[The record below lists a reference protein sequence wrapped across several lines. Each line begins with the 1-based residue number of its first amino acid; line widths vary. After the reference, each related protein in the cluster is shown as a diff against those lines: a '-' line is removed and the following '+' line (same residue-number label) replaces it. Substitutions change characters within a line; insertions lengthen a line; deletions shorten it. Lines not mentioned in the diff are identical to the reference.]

1 MGPIIILICLIII
14 LGFALFIGFFTKGFI
29 SKKNLA
35 FFIPML
41 IILFIIY
48 YLGYRYQGNTDF
60 LTFIECLGGAIKG
73 FKFEVVRNAVQPYM
87 KENVIYAIDVY
98 AGVIMSGLTLVSGVL
113 GFFKVAIVNFFASNK
128 RLVSNKLD
136 IVFGYNKQAIAYAKK
151 HNNSVLWVDPTL
163 NKLSAEDK
171 KTLFVQGVAYLYKP
185 FTGKKLNRN
194 TMFASKT
201 IHIIVFQEDNEYLN
215 SVLSTIE
222 GMKNSSGKTYNFHV
236 QANTDVL
243 GFIDSKISAAC
254 KGRIGIVGSSFNTY
268 ELIGR
273 AFSNNHNLA
282 KYLPRAFFNDGTV
295 LPDKTIN
302 VVMLGFGKTARA
314 VFKSILINN
323 QFVQIKGKKFT
334 PKPINFYI
342 YDKNDDSFGRSQ
354 VTYLENFA
362 KINKKFSR
370 GLESVE
376 LPYSIKHYSLD
387 IKSDF
392 KDYYLE
398 NFIQDE
404 TNFTFY
410 FVCLNNN
417 IENAAFADQ
426 IAHLTSEQKNVIFYN
441 VDNQKEALAE
451 QRNNVIPFGFK
462 SAINSHQYITNDRLW
477 ALAALQNKNY
487 NAIKGNES
495 KELDERPIIEKQ
507 SNIYSNINLQF
518 KLNVLGLDYVC
529 DENAKGISEEQ
540 FFEIYDKDN
549 IRSKEYDFNEYF
561 KINTRT
567 AIAYQEHL
575 RWMMFYIINGYSAL
589 PFDQI
594 KYENGRITH
603 KDIPNRKHACLI
615 SYYELKSLADYEV
628 KLSKGEK
635 TLEDIETY
643 KYDYQLLDSLFDT
656 IVKEGYK
663 IIEL

>member
-14 LGFALFIGFFTKGFI
+14 LGAALFIAFFTKGFI

-41 IILFIIY
+41 VILFFIY
-48 YLGYRYQGNTDF
+48 YLGYSYQGNVDF
-60 LTFIECLGGAIKG
+60 LTFIECLGGGLKG
-73 FKFEVVRNAVQPYM
+73 FKFEVIRAAVSPYM

-98 AGVIMSGLTLVSGVL
+98 AGVVMSGLTLTSGVL
-113 GFFKVAIVNFFASNK
+113 GFFKVAIVNFFASSK
-128 RLVSNKLD
+128 RLVSDKLD

-151 HNNSVLWVDPTL
+151 HKHSVLWVDPSL
-163 NKLSAEDK
+163 NKLSADDK
-171 KTLFVQGVAYLYKP
+171 KNLFVQGVAYLYKP
-185 FTGKKLNRN
+185 FNGKKLNRN
-194 TMFASKT
+194 TMFASKM
-201 IHIIVFQEDNEYLN
+201 IHIIVFQEDGEYLDV
-215 SVLSTIE
+215 VLSTIE
-222 GMKNSSGKTYNFHV
+222 KMKNSSGKTYNFHV

-254 KGRIGIVGSSFNTY
+254 KGRVGIIGSSFNTY

-273 AFSNNHNLA
+273 AFSNSHNLA
-282 KYLPRAFFNDGTV
+282 KYLPRAFFKDGTI

-323 QFVQIKGKKFT
+323 QFVQIEGKKFA

-362 KINKKFSR
+362 AINKKFSR
-370 GLESVE
+370 GLESIE
-376 LPYSIKHYSLD
+376 LPYNIKHYSLD
-387 IKSDF
+387 VKSDF
-392 KDYYLE
+392 QDYYLE
-398 NFIQDE
+398 NFIQNDDS
-404 TNFTFY
+404 FTFY

-441 VDNQKEALAE
+441 VDNKKEALAE
-451 QRNNVIPFGFK
+451 QRDNVIPFGFK

-487 NAIKGNES
+487 NAIKGQES

-507 SNIYSNINLQF
+507 SNVYSNINLQF
-518 KLNVLGLDYVC
+518 KLNLLGLDYIY
-529 DENAKGISEEQ
+529 DEKAEGISEEK
-540 FFEIYDKDN
+540 FFEIYDEDN
-549 IRSKEYDFNEYF
+549 VRKKEYDFNEYF
-561 KINTRT
+561 KLNART

-589 PFDQI
+589 PFDKI
-594 KYENGRITH
+594 KYENGKLIH

-615 SYYELKSLADYEV
+615 SYYELKTLAEYEA
-628 KLSKGEK
+628 KLSKGK
-635 TLEDIETY
+635 KKLEDVETY
-643 KYDYQLLDSLFDT
+643 KYDYQLLDGLFDT

>member
-14 LGFALFIGFFTKGFI
+14 LGFALFIGIFTKGFI

-35 FFIPML
+35 FFVPML
-41 IILFIIY
+41 VILFFIY
-48 YLGYRYQGNTDF
+48 YLGYSYQGSVDF
-60 LTFIECLGGAIKG
+60 LTFIECLGGGLKG
-73 FKFEVVRNAVQPYM
+73 FKFEVIRAALQPYM
-87 KENVIYAIDVY
+87 KDNVIYAIDVY

-113 GFFKVAIVNFFASNK
+113 GFFKVAIVNFCASNK

-151 HNNSVLWVDPTL
+151 HNNSVLWVDPSL
-163 NKLSAEDK
+163 NKLSADYK
-171 KTLFVQGVAYLYKP
+171 KNLFVQGVAYLYKP
-185 FTGKKLNRN
+185 FDGKKLNRN
-194 TMFASKT
+194 TAFAGKT
-201 IHIIVFQEDNEYLN
+201 IHIIVFQEDGEYL
-215 SVLSTIE
+215 SAVLSTIE
-222 GMKNSSGKTYNFHV
+222 GMKNSNGKTYNFHV

-243 GFIDSKISAAC
+243 GFIDNKISKAC

-273 AFSNNHNLA
+273 AFSNNYNLA
-282 KYLPRAFFNDGTV
+282 KFLPRSFYKDGTI

-314 VFKSILINN
+314 VFKSILLNN
-323 QFVQIKGKKFT
+323 QFVQIAGKKFS

-342 YDKNDDSFGRSQ
+342 YDKDDDSFGRSH

-370 GLESVE
+370 GLETVE
-376 LPYSIKHYSLD
+376 LPYTIKHYSLD

-392 KDYYLE
+392 QDYYLE
-398 NFIQDE
+398 NFIQNKDS
-404 TNFTFY
+404 FTFY

-441 VDNQKEALAE
+441 VDNKKEAIAE
-451 QRNNVIPFGFK
+451 EIDNVIPFGFK

-477 ALAALQNKNY
+477 VLAALQNKNY
-487 NAIKGNES
+487 NAMKGQDA

-507 SNIYSNINLQF
+507 SNIYANINLQF
-518 KLNVLGLDYVC
+518 KLNLLGLDYIY
-529 DENAKGISEEQ
+529 DEKAQGISEER

-549 IRSKEYDFNEYF
+549 IRNKEYDFKEYL

-567 AIAYQEHL
+567 ALAYQEHL

-594 KYENGRITH
+594 KYEGGKIIH
-603 KDIPNRKHACLI
+603 KDISNRKHACLI
-615 SYYELKSLADYEV
+615 SYYELEALADYEV
-628 KLSKGEK
+628 KLTKGEQK
-635 TLEDIETY
+635 LEDVETL
-643 KYDYQLLDSLFDT
+643 KYDYQLLDGLFDT

-663 IIEL
+663 IVEL